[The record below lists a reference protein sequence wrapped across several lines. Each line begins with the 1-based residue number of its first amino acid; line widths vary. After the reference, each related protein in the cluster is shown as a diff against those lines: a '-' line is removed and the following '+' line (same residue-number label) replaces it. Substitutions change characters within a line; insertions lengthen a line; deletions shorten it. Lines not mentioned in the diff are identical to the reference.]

1 MPGTVAMRMLLSPPS
16 RKMARFATPHNYPG
30 VGGEALAEFVKAL
43 WTAFPDFHIE
53 LLNGGEIEPGL
64 VAIPGYCGVLIPA
77 KESRVRP
84 QDEASQSAELR
95 SLS

>member
-1 MPGTVAMRMLLSPPS
+1 MRMLLSPPS
-16 RKMARFATPHNYPG
+16 RKMARFATPHNYPK

-64 VAIPGYCGVLIPA
+64 VAIHWL
-77 KESRVRP
+77 
-84 QDEASQSAELR
+84 LR
-95 SLS
+95 GTNTG